1 MQQGGDMAAVRR
13 HLVALTI
20 VAMVCLATGSV
31 SVAGGDDFPGAS
43 LLDGVGPLLEPV
55 PSAPRL
61 PGDPAAA
68 LASATSAMAA
78 RLDMPVDVALP
89 LVRAQLHPG
98 LAGRLAVLLEDLG
111 TCHDATGRL
120 LAALPA
126 APSTYLA
133 GDSVPAA
140 LPGAAAIRA
149 CAARVQSHGL
159 ELSRFLATAPA
170 DMGQDVALWPV
181 LRLDLDG
188 TDDVVVHDYVLSVD
202 QGGDDAY
209 FNSAGGNPL
218 DLRRGPTGSSAP
230 QKAPSRGCVNPSYD
244 LGDGQCTLSAAL
256 LVDLAGDDTYGR
268 IDPPDP
274 KADGI
279 CTDEPLVH
287 RVLTAGAGFAGAG
300 ILLDGSGNDQYL
312 GKATTQGAGHVGG
325 VGILRD
331 GAGDDVYHAMR
342 MSKGFG
348 TVFGEGILADG
359 AGNDRYTYYM
369 PRALDPNA
377 PYKTP
382 GSGGGLTTTGLCDNQ
397 PRWDEGSGLLGGT
410 GVLVDDGG
418 ADIYQ
423 AAAPVDHLLGTQE
436 PLRRTGSLGFG
447 DGGLGLMFDRSGRDS
462 YAGMPG
468 RADDVTVMPS
478 PESMG
483 IFNDSSGGGAVGT
496 RTAGGGSALVLAN
509 NMHFVPRTVTIDHG
523 STLQFLNPD
532 SLSSLEHAGHTLTEH
547 RADGG
552 PARFNS
558 ALVEFG
564 SASPVAGVPDL
575 GTGRYDFF
583 CEIHP
588 FMRGVLTVR

>member
-1 MQQGGDMAAVRR
+1 MAAARR

-20 VAMVCLATGSV
+20 LAVVCLATGSV
-31 SVAGGDDFPGAS
+31 SVAGGDDFPGVR

-55 PSAPRL
+55 PVAPQL
-61 PGDPAAA
+61 PADPGAA
-68 LASATSAMAA
+68 LAHAASAMAA
-78 RLDMPVDVALP
+78 RLDMPVDAALP
-89 LVRAQLHPG
+89 VLRAHLHPA

-140 LPGAAAIRA
+140 VPGAAAIRA

-159 ELSRFLATAPA
+159 ELSRFLAAAPA

-188 TDDVVVHDYVLSVD
+188 TDDLVVHDYVLSVD
-202 QGGDDAY
+202 QGGNDTY
-209 FNSAGGNPL
+209 YNSAGGNPL
-218 DLRRGPTGSSAP
+218 DLRRGPARSGAP
-230 QKAPSRGCVNPSYD
+230 QKAPSRGCVNPAYD

-256 LVDLAGDDTYGR
+256 LVDVAGDDTYGR
-268 IDPPDP
+268 FDPPDP
-274 KADGI
+274 KADGF
-279 CTDEPLVH
+279 CTDDPLVH
-287 RVLTAGAGFAGAG
+287 RVLTAGAGFGGAG
-300 ILLDGSGNDQYL
+300 ILLDESGNDIYL
-312 GKATTQGAGHVGG
+312 GKAITQGAGHVGG

-342 MSKGFG
+342 MSKGFA
-348 TVFGEGILADG
+348 TVFGVGILGDG
-359 AGNDRYTYYM
+359 AGNDRYDYYM
-369 PRALDPNA
+369 PRPLDPNA

-397 PRWDEGSGLLGGT
+397 ARWDEGSGLLGGV
-410 GVLVDDGG
+410 GLLVDDGG
-418 ADIYQ
+418 EDIYQ
-423 AAAPVDHLLGTQE
+423 AAAPVDHLLGTEE

-447 DGGLGLMFDRSGRDS
+447 DGGLGLMFDRSGLDR
-462 YAGMPG
+462 YTGIPG

-478 PESMG
+478 GESMG
-483 IFNDSSGGGAVGT
+483 IFNDSSGGGAVGA

-509 NMHFVPRTVTIDHG
+509 NMHFMPATVTADQG
-523 STLQFLNPD
+523 STLLFFNTDGLG
-532 SLSSLEHAGHTLTEH
+532 SLEHAGHTVTEF
-547 RADGG
+547 RSDGG
-552 PARFNS
+552 PARFDS
-558 ALVEFG
+558 ALVKFG
-564 SASPVAGVPDL
+564 TAAQVAGVPAL

-583 CEIHP
+583 CQIHP
-588 FMRGVLTVR
+588 FMRGILTVR